1 MIEELR
7 PYCVA
12 EYDQKTQIDQL
23 ANHRNLHYWQ
33 PRITAASRLFE
44 AVAASR
50 NAVRAERDALTARS
64 ARVQGRIKKGNVR
77 QKDAIHA
84 ELFGHFL
91 DKTNRQVALLQEQ
104 FDTLDADR
112 MALIVAAQERYD
124 FERGICFGLCCKWI
138 ETHTHDPKWQND
150 VRNARAEQ
158 RIRNLH
164 VHGLRGEDDVVGAD
178 QMYSSVLG
186 FFQALNTQRSYYI
199 AEVED
204 SRNKAGHFQQKSHPE
219 IFNLGLRKH
228 GFAIG
233 ETEIARKTDPKTR
246 DLLFTTN
253 GSSKTLVGELTQRP
267 GYRLIVLRYPDP
279 TPNSQGDM
287 FHATCCYHTDGYMFG
302 IGSHHCFFDP
312 NLGEFWIPWGDVSKF
327 YRLVYEEYASRHRK
341 ISGYVTFPV
350 ARVSAPQA

>member
-1 MIEELR
+1 MIEELK

-12 EYDQKTQIDQL
+12 EYEQGTQL
-23 ANHRNLHYWQ
+23 ARLANNRLVQYWAPKLQ
-33 PRITAASRLFE
+33 SASRVLTGLT
-44 AVAASR
+44 AR
-50 NAVRAERDALTARS
+50 KRALQVERDAFAGMKANLDNRGQRPGLNKDDIHKDLYGHFIDKANREIATLNPQIKEAGEHQ
-64 ARVQGRIKKGNVR
+64 ADALQGR
-77 QKDAIHA
+77 
-84 ELFGHFL
+84 
-91 DKTNRQVALLQEQ
+91 QEK
-104 FDTLDADR
+104 
-112 MALIVAAQERYD
+112 YD

-164 VHGLRGEDDVVGAD
+164 VHGLKGEDDAVGAD
-178 QMYSSVLG
+178 QVYSSVLG

-199 AEVED
+199 AEVEE
-204 SRNKAGHFQQKSHPE
+204 SRDATGLFHQKSHPE

-233 ETEIARKTDPKTR
+233 ETEIAQKTDPKTR

-267 GYRLIVLRYPDP
+267 GYRLIILRYPDP
-279 TPNSQGDM
+279 LSYSKRDM

-327 YRLVYEEYASRHRK
+327 YRLVYEDYASRYRN

-350 ARVSAPQA
+350 ARVSAPQS